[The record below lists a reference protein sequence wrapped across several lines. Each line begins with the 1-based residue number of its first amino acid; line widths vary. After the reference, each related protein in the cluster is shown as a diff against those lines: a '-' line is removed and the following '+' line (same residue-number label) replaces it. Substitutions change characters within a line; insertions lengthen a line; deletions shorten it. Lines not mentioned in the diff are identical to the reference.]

1 MLFATTCFLNIS
13 IQGSS
18 LNRPSTQQSTT
29 EGIQLIRPA
38 LVYFRVMS
46 VLCRARLGLP
56 QQATV
61 KYRPPTQLLI
71 TLIRT
76 TNTNLG
82 SVP

>member
-1 MLFATTCFLNIS
+1 M
-13 IQGSS
+13 
-18 LNRPSTQQSTT
+18 QQSTT

-38 LVYFRVMS
+38 LVYFCVMS

-61 KYRPPTQLLI
+61 KYRQPTQLLT
-71 TLIRT
+71 TLTRT